1 MAYIL
6 DEGHATVGELDDFG
20 VIAPCPPPGGCPPGT
35 RQNPKY
41 PKSSATC
48 CKPIPG
54 YVPPEPV
61 GFGTEAGTQSGSGM
75 LQITPSGTTLPG
87 ITVGPKPPKPPIG
100 TTGVPDA
107 PGPSGPASGEPP
119 VYISPFMNWLSQNKW
134 WVAAGSAALV
144 LAVAIMVW
152 PSKKPAT
159 MPTTPATA
167 DWEY

>member
-87 ITVGPKPPKPPIG
+87 ITVGLKPPKPPIG
-100 TTGVPDA
+100 TTGVPGE

-119 VYISPFMNWLSQNKW
+119 VAEAWYNRYKWYI
-134 WVAAGSAALV
+134 VGGSAAL
-144 LAVAIMVW
+144 LLLTAVVTL
-152 PSKKPAT
+152 SGKKTVPAA
-159 MPTTPATA
+159 TPATA
-167 DWEY
+167 GWDF